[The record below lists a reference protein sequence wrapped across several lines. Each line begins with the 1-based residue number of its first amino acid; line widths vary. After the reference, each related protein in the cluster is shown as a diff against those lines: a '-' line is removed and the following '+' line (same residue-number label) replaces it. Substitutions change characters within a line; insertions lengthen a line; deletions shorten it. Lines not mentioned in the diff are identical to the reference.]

1 MRHLAL
7 VFCGE
12 DERAARAVTAQ
23 LRNDEWNAHVISA
36 YVFNEKE
43 EEADKVI
50 IMPDVPKWH
59 GDRVAAAYPNAVRR
73 EAEKPKEDTI
83 ISFKATAGEKV
94 EIVEPIVPPKRRGR
108 PRKAV
113 AV

>member
-12 DERAARAVTAQ
+12 DERAARAITAQ
-23 LRNDEWNAHVISA
+23 IRNDEWNAHVISA

-59 GDRVAAAYPNAVRR
+59 GDRVAAAYPKAERR
-73 EAEKPKEDTI
+73 QAEKQKEQKI
-83 ISFKATAGEKV
+83 EPLSFKAPEH
-94 EIVEPIVPPKRRGR
+94 VEPIVPKRRGR
-108 PRKAV
+108 PRKMAGI
-113 AV
+113 